1 MILLCVDGE
10 EEWYGQVVLF
20 FIAEEEQS
28 ATEHAD
34 PPKWAE
40 YAYIRYLEQVK
51 ESDLEQHDQV
61 HVQQNSSLIWNRV
74 LACNEARITLMQW
87 TVNDKA
93 GFQCH
98 PYTIGW
104 GVIPV
109 ELISHRVVCQEVQ
122 MKELGGYFWLNE
134 VVDCLK

>member
-51 ESDLEQHDQV
+51 ASDLEQHDRV
-61 HVQQNSSLIWNRV
+61 HAQRNSLLIWNRV
-74 LACNEARITLMQW
+74 LACN
-87 TVNDKA
+87 
-93 GFQCH
+93 
-98 PYTIGW
+98 
-104 GVIPV
+104 
-109 ELISHRVVCQEVQ
+109 
-122 MKELGGYFWLNE
+122 
-134 VVDCLK
+134 